1 MIKNENLHEKK
12 FISLKREKPK
22 NSSLLISGKIFKG
35 KNINRANKKFHSKKI
50 NYKKFGKYNNLI
62 ENFYINTYGLI
73 RIKERCASCGVQDFL
88 TNELFYFKNMI
99 TLFFY
104 LKYIFHVTKNKLFLD
119 NKIYIENYNEMKR
132 FKKIDFNLKTK
143 LLFPKTICKKCFI
156 NLINK
161 QNLIQNLMNMLEGD
175 DIFSSSIDANN
186 IININPN
193 NINLIEIKNK
203 KDKIGDN
210 ILYNNITLKNKELKE
225 KKYYQ
230 LKDQNIININENINN
245 INNYNI
251 NGNNIIFNEININ
264 DYNYLKN
271 KIKTQMNKINNYNII
286 NDINFDKNNIIN
298 QENLHSQNNDEFKYI
313 FNSII
318 NKKIDNNNISVDDNE
333 KDKQIINYDSKNF
346 FNDSNPIIT
355 KEKEDNTTLNFIN
368 NSDNK
373 TINNQKNIPNQ
384 QLNIENNI
392 NLNINANKINS
403 ININKTR
410 QLFSN
415 QHTEFQN
422 CLIELKSKIL
432 DIINLF
438 NQIKSQYYFLINN
451 YPNLSDIIISYKKSF
466 FLLHYV
472 AESEIINNLVIFQHY
487 INQRIMIIITILN
500 YLGDKVSLSDSQVE
514 EIKKLKLEVKELYL
528 SAEKNNNIFI
538 ESMNKFLEVLKSFW
552 ILIEPNKNA

>member
-119 NKIYIENYNEMKR
+119 NKIYIENYNEIKR
-132 FKKIDFNLKTK
+132 CKKIDFNLKTK
-143 LLFPKTICKKCFI
+143 FLFPKTICKKCFV

-161 QNLIQNLMNMLEGD
+161 QNLIQNLTNMLEGD
-175 DIFSSSIDANN
+175 DISSSIEFNN
-186 IININPN
+186 INNINPN
-193 NINLIEIKNK
+193 NFNLIETKNK
-203 KDKIGDN
+203 KDKFEDN
-210 ILYNNITLKNKELKE
+210 MLYNNITLKNKELKE

-298 QENLHSQNNDEFKYI
+298 QENLYSQNNDEFKYI

-552 ILIEPNKNA
+552 ILFEPNKNA

>member
-1 MIKNENLHEKK
+1 MIKNENLNEKK
-12 FISLKREKPK
+12 YISLKKEKPK
-22 NSSLLISGKIFKG
+22 NSSLLISRKRFKG
-35 KNINRANKKFHSKKI
+35 KNVNRANKKFHSKKI

-88 TNELFYFKNMI
+88 TNELLYFKNLKN
-99 TLFFY
+99 LFYY

-119 NKIYIENYNEMKR
+119 NKIYIENYNEIKKY
-132 FKKIDFNLKTK
+132 KKIDFNLKTK
-143 LLFPKTICKKCFI
+143 FLFPKTICKKCFV

-175 DIFSSSIDANN
+175 DISSSIETNN
-186 IININPN
+186 INNINPN

-210 ILYNNITLKNKELKE
+210 ILYNNITLNNKELKE

-245 INNYNI
+245 INNQNI

-264 DYNYLKN
+264 DYNYSKN
-271 KIKTQMNKINNYNII
+271 KIKTQLNKINNYNII
-286 NDINFDKNNIIN
+286 NDINFEKNNIIN
-298 QENLHSQNNDEFKYI
+298 QENIHSENNDEIKSI
-313 FNSII
+313 LNSII
-318 NKKIDNNNISVDDNE
+318 SRKIGSNNISVFDDE
-333 KDKQIINYDSKNF
+333 KYGTKNF
-346 FNDSNPIIT
+346 LNASNPYII
-355 KEKEDNTTLNFIN
+355 KMVKEDNIPLNFIN
-368 NSDNK
+368 NDDNK
-373 TINNQKNIPNQ
+373 TINNQENIPNQ
-384 QLNIENNI
+384 QLKLENNL
-392 NLNINANKINS
+392 NLNINASKINS
-403 ININKTR
+403 ININQTR

-432 DIINLF
+432 DIIHLF
-438 NQIKSQYYFLINN
+438 NQIKNQYYFVLNN
-451 YPNLSDIIISYKKSF
+451 YPNLSEIILSYKKSF

-472 AESEIINNLVIFQHY
+472 AESEIINNLIIFQHY
-487 INQRIMIIITILN
+487 INQRIMILITILN

-552 ILIEPNKNA
+552 ILFEPNKNA

>member
-132 FKKIDFNLKTK
+132 YKKIDFNLKTK
-143 LLFPKTICKKCFI
+143 FLFPKTICKKCFI

-175 DIFSSSIDANN
+175 DISSSIEVNN
-186 IININPN
+186 FNNINPN

-210 ILYNNITLKNKELKE
+210 ILYNNITLNNKELKE

-318 NKKIDNNNISVDDNE
+318 NKKNDNNNISVDDNE

-373 TINNQKNIPNQ
+373 TINNQKNILNQ

>member
-1 MIKNENLHEKK
+1 MIKNENLHENK

-22 NSSLLISGKIFKG
+22 NSSLLISRKRFKR

-119 NKIYIENYNEMKR
+119 NKIYIENYNEIKR
-132 FKKIDFNLKTK
+132 CKKIDFNLKTK
-143 LLFPKTICKKCFI
+143 FLFPKTICKKCFV

-161 QNLIQNLMNMLEGD
+161 PNLIQNLTNMLEGD
-175 DIFSSSIDANN
+175 DISSSIEFNN
-186 IININPN
+186 INNINPN
-193 NINLIEIKNK
+193 NFNLIESKNK
-203 KDKIGDN
+203 KDKFEDN
-210 ILYNNITLKNKELKE
+210 MLYNNITLKNKELRE

-264 DYNYLKN
+264 DYNYWKN
-271 KIKTQMNKINNYNII
+271 KIITQLNKNNNYNI
-286 NDINFDKNNIIN
+286 INFDKNNIIN
-298 QENLHSQNNDEFKYI
+298 QENIHSENNDEIKCI
-313 FNSII
+313 LNSLI
-318 NKKIDNNNISVDDNE
+318 NQKIDSNNISLDANE
-333 KDKQIINYDSKNF
+333 KYKQIINYDSKNF
-346 FNDSNPIIT
+346 LNVSDPFII
-355 KEKEDNTTLNFIN
+355 KREKEDNTTFNFIN

-373 TINNQKNIPNQ
+373 LINNQENIPNQ
-384 QLNIENNI
+384 QLKLENNI
-392 NLNINANKINS
+392 NENKNNS
-403 ININKTR
+403 ININRTR

-415 QHTEFQN
+415 QHIEFQN
-422 CLIELKSKIL
+422 CLIELKSKIF

-438 NQIKSQYYFLINN
+438 NQIKNQYYFILNN
-451 YPNLSDIIISYKKSF
+451 YPNLTDIIISYKKSF

-472 AESEIINNLVIFQHY
+472 AESEIVNNLIIFQHY
-487 INQRIMIIITILN
+487 INQRIMILITILN
-500 YLGDKVSLSDSQVE
+500 YLGEKVSLSDSQVE
-514 EIKKLKLEVKELYL
+514 EIKNLKLEVKELYL
-528 SAEKNNNIFI
+528 RAEKNNNIFI
-538 ESMNKFLEVLKSFW
+538 ESMNKFLEILKSFW
-552 ILIEPNKNA
+552 IFIEPNINA

>member
-1 MIKNENLHEKK
+1 
-12 FISLKREKPK
+12 
-22 NSSLLISGKIFKG
+22 
-35 KNINRANKKFHSKKI
+35 
-50 NYKKFGKYNNLI
+50 
-62 ENFYINTYGLI
+62 
-73 RIKERCASCGVQDFL
+73 
-88 TNELFYFKNMI
+88 
-99 TLFFY
+99 
-104 LKYIFHVTKNKLFLD
+104 
-119 NKIYIENYNEMKR
+119 
-132 FKKIDFNLKTK
+132 
-143 LLFPKTICKKCFI
+143 
-156 NLINK
+156 
-161 QNLIQNLMNMLEGD
+161 
-175 DIFSSSIDANN
+175 
-186 IININPN
+186 
-193 NINLIEIKNK
+193 
-203 KDKIGDN
+203 
-210 ILYNNITLKNKELKE
+210 
-225 KKYYQ
+225 
-230 LKDQNIININENINN
+230 
-245 INNYNI
+245 
-251 NGNNIIFNEININ
+251 
-264 DYNYLKN
+264 
-271 KIKTQMNKINNYNII
+271 
-286 NDINFDKNNIIN
+286 
-298 QENLHSQNNDEFKYI
+298 
-313 FNSII
+313 
-318 NKKIDNNNISVDDNE
+318 
-333 KDKQIINYDSKNF
+333 
-346 FNDSNPIIT
+346 
-355 KEKEDNTTLNFIN
+355 LNFIN